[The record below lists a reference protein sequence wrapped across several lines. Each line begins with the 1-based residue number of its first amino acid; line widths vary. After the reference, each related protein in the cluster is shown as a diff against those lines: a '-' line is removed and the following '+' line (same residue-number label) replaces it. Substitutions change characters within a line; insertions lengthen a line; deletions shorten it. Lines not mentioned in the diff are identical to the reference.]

1 MFGTWV
7 HSVGKESPSC
17 IVSIPRHST
26 NYERKT
32 MNHTKKMNRKDRRRQ
47 VLFKHLSRHPE
58 MTHEDKLYMYHFD
71 FYPRPSSMKLS
82 YLKVP
87 GNYNHIGLFDE
98 EHFGSTNVFK
108 KHVFRRTKNNSID
121 VLPYRHIYTDPVTMM
136 VTTEYYKK
144 K

>member
-1 MFGTWV
+1 
-7 HSVGKESPSC
+7 
-17 IVSIPRHST
+17 
-26 NYERKT
+26 
-32 MNHTKKMNRKDRRRQ
+32 MNHTQKMNRKDRRRQ

-87 GNYNHIGLFDE
+87 GNYNHIGLF
-98 EHFGSTNVFK
+98 STNVYK

-121 VLPYRHIYTDPVTMM
+121 VLPYRHIHTDPVTMS

>member
-1 MFGTWV
+1 
-7 HSVGKESPSC
+7 
-17 IVSIPRHST
+17 
-26 NYERKT
+26 
-32 MNHTKKMNRKDRRRQ
+32 MNHTQKMNRKDRRCQ

-71 FYPRPSSMKLS
+71 FYRNPSSMKLS

-108 KHVFRRTKNNSID
+108 KHVFRRTKNNNID
-121 VLPYRHIYTDPVTMM
+121 VLPYRLS
-136 VTTEYYKK
+136 
-144 K
+144 

>member
-1 MFGTWV
+1 
-7 HSVGKESPSC
+7 
-17 IVSIPRHST
+17 
-26 NYERKT
+26 
-32 MNHTKKMNRKDRRRQ
+32 MNHTQKMNRKDRRCQ

-87 GNYNHIGLFDE
+87 GNYNHIGLF
-98 EHFGSTNVFK
+98 STNVYK
-108 KHVFRRTKNNSID
+108 KHVFRRTKNNRID
-121 VLPYRHIYTDPVTMM
+121 VLPYRHIYTDPETMM
-136 VTTEYYKK
+136 VTTKYYKK

>member
-1 MFGTWV
+1 
-7 HSVGKESPSC
+7 
-17 IVSIPRHST
+17 
-26 NYERKT
+26 
-32 MNHTKKMNRKDRRRQ
+32 MNHTQKMNRKDRRCQ

-87 GNYNHIGLFDE
+87 GNYNHIGLF
-98 EHFGSTNVFK
+98 STNVYK
-108 KHVFRRTKNNSID
+108 KHVFRRTKNNRID
-121 VLPYRHIYTDPVTMM
+121 VLPYRHIYTDPATMM

>member
-1 MFGTWV
+1 
-7 HSVGKESPSC
+7 
-17 IVSIPRHST
+17 
-26 NYERKT
+26 
-32 MNHTKKMNRKDRRRQ
+32 MNHTQKMNRKDRRCQ
-47 VLFKHLSRHPE
+47 VLFKHLSRRPE

-87 GNYNHIGLFDE
+87 GNYNHIGLF
-98 EHFGSTNVFK
+98 STNVYK
-108 KHVFRRTKNNSID
+108 KHVFRRTKNNRID
-121 VLPYRHIYTDPVTMM
+121 VLPYRHIHTDPVTMM

>member
-1 MFGTWV
+1 
-7 HSVGKESPSC
+7 
-17 IVSIPRHST
+17 
-26 NYERKT
+26 
-32 MNHTKKMNRKDRRRQ
+32 MNHTQKMNRKDRRCQ
-47 VLFKHLSRHPE
+47 VLFKHLSRRPE

-87 GNYNHIGLFDE
+87 GNYNHIGLFE
-98 EHFGSTNVFK
+98 GEHFSFTDVFK
-108 KHVFRRTKNNSID
+108 KHVFRRTKNNNID
-121 VLPYRHIYTDPVTMM
+121 VLPYRHIYTDPETMM

>member
-1 MFGTWV
+1 
-7 HSVGKESPSC
+7 
-17 IVSIPRHST
+17 
-26 NYERKT
+26 
-32 MNHTKKMNRKDRRRQ
+32 MNHTQKMNRKDRRCQ

-108 KHVFRRTKNNSID
+108 KHVFRRTKNNRID
-121 VLPYRHIYTDPVTMM
+121 VLPYRHIHTDQVTMK

>member
-1 MFGTWV
+1 
-7 HSVGKESPSC
+7 
-17 IVSIPRHST
+17 
-26 NYERKT
+26 

-98 EHFGSTNVFK
+98 EHFGRTNVFK
-108 KHVFRRTKNNSID
+108 KHVFRRTKNGKID
-121 VLPYRHIYTDPVTMM
+121 VLPYRHIHTDQVTMK

>member
-1 MFGTWV
+1 
-7 HSVGKESPSC
+7 
-17 IVSIPRHST
+17 
-26 NYERKT
+26 
-32 MNHTKKMNRKDRRRQ
+32 MNHTKKMNRRDRRNQ

-87 GNYNHIGLFDE
+87 GNYNHIGLF
-98 EHFGSTNVFK
+98 STNVYK
-108 KHVFRRTKNNSID
+108 KHVFRRTKNNRID
-121 VLPYRHIYTDPVTMM
+121 VLPYRHIYTDPETMM

>member
-1 MFGTWV
+1 
-7 HSVGKESPSC
+7 
-17 IVSIPRHST
+17 
-26 NYERKT
+26 
-32 MNHTKKMNRKDRRRQ
+32 MNHTQKMNRKDRRRQ

-87 GNYNHIGLFDE
+87 GNYNHIGLF
-98 EHFGSTNVFK
+98 STSVLK

-121 VLPYRHIYTDPVTMM
+121 VLPYRHIYTDPETMM
-136 VTTEYYKK
+136 VTTKYYKK

>member
-1 MFGTWV
+1 
-7 HSVGKESPSC
+7 
-17 IVSIPRHST
+17 
-26 NYERKT
+26 
-32 MNHTKKMNRKDRRRQ
+32 MNHTKKMNRRDRRNQ

-58 MTHEDKLYMYHFD
+58 MTHVDKLYMYHFD

-87 GNYNHIGLFDE
+87 GNYNHIGLF
-98 EHFGSTNVFK
+98 STNVYK
-108 KHVFRRTKNNSID
+108 KHVFRRTKNNRID
-121 VLPYRHIYTDPVTMM
+121 VLPYRHIYTDPETMM

>member
-1 MFGTWV
+1 
-7 HSVGKESPSC
+7 
-17 IVSIPRHST
+17 
-26 NYERKT
+26 

-87 GNYNHIGLFDE
+87 GNYNHIGLF
-98 EHFGSTNVFK
+98 SANVYK
-108 KHVFRRTKNNSID
+108 KHVFRRTKNNRID
-121 VLPYRHIYTDPVTMM
+121 VLPYRHIHTDPVTMM

>member
-1 MFGTWV
+1 
-7 HSVGKESPSC
+7 
-17 IVSIPRHST
+17 
-26 NYERKT
+26 
-32 MNHTKKMNRKDRRRQ
+32 MNHTQKMNRKDRRCQ
-47 VLFKHLSRHPE
+47 VLFKHLSRRPE

-87 GNYNHIGLFDE
+87 GNYNHIGLF
-98 EHFGSTNVFK
+98 STNVYK
-108 KHVFRRTKNNSID
+108 KHVFRRTKNNRID
-121 VLPYRHIYTDPVTMM
+121 VLPYRHIHTDPVTMK

>member
-1 MFGTWV
+1 
-7 HSVGKESPSC
+7 
-17 IVSIPRHST
+17 
-26 NYERKT
+26 
-32 MNHTKKMNRKDRRRQ
+32 MNRKDRRCQ

-87 GNYNHIGLFDE
+87 GNYNH
-98 EHFGSTNVFK
+98 STNVFK
-108 KHVFRRTKNNSID
+108 KHVFRRTKNNRID
-121 VLPYRHIYTDPVTMM
+121 VLPYRHIYTDPVTMV
-136 VTTEYYKK
+136 VTTKYYKK